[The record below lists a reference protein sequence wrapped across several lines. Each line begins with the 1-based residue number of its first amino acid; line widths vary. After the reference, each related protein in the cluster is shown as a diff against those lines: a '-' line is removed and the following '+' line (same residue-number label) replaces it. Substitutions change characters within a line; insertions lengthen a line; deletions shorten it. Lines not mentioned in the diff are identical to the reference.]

1 MEINEQELAALD
13 YDTSSFDDGEAYI
26 DPTHLYTYDLDVFG
40 PHSLFQYINRTCT
53 QPGKHR
59 LAHWLGKHLERKEE
73 IIRRQEAVSELAPEL
88 KFRQRFRILGLLY
101 KGKAADE
108 TELCQWAES
117 PSIFRNRK
125 LLRLLPVLVTGA
137 NLICLALVMAGILP
151 ASIYGII
158 WTSFVISGF
167 GFTGKVTKMQAIY
180 GKNCKSSP
188 PTPPCSTSWK
198 AACTSH
204 PAQRDKTT
212 DWRRKTESLPL
223 HQQAEQAHG

>member
-1 MEINEQELAALD
+1 MKQINTIDKISAVYRNTAEEARQELNKVQQKIYRIGSLRLLLFVAGVVGIIYFWSESWGILACIALITLLPFLFLMKYHNRLFRRKDYLEKKMEINEQELAALD

-125 LLRLLPVLVTGA
+125 LLRLLR
-137 NLICLALVMAGILP
+137 C
-151 ASIYGII
+151 
-158 WTSFVISGF
+158 W
-167 GFTGKVTKMQAIY
+167 
-180 GKNCKSSP
+180 
-188 PTPPCSTSWK
+188 
-198 AACTSH
+198 
-204 PAQRDKTT
+204 
-212 DWRRKTESLPL
+212 
-223 HQQAEQAHG
+223 